1 MQMENMMRQKAKAEE
16 MKTALD
22 PIKDDR
28 KLENYH
34 NLLGMISMKQKNYAD
49 TVLHFEKSDPNSIYN
64 KYWLAKANEAASN
77 NDKATSLFKEVAAY
91 NFNDIGNAMVST
103 EVKTKLGVK

>member
-1 MQMENMMRQKAKAEE
+1 MHFKTEGAPDTAEAKTFIAVEKLNWASLTADADGKYDEAKAKAEE

-49 TVLHFEKSDPNSIYN
+49 AVLHF
-64 KYWLAKANEAASN
+64 
-77 NDKATSLFKEVAAY
+77 
-91 NFNDIGNAMVST
+91 
-103 EVKTKLGVK
+103 

>member
-1 MQMENMMRQKAKAEE
+1 MENMIRQKAKAEE

-49 TVLHFEKSDPNSIYN
+49 AVLHFEKSDPNSIYN
-64 KYWLAKANEAASN
+64 KYWLAKANEAAGN
-77 NDKATSLFKEVAAY
+77 KDRATSIYKEVASY
-91 NFNDIGNAMVST
+91 NFKDIGNAMVRT
-103 EVKTKLGVK
+103 EVKTKLGMK